1 MTPFSHEKQNFGQN
15 SLVLLPKNVYNEI
28 VNTLNSHFK
37 VLGYP
42 LEIFDFVS
50 GSGSYNYVVICRK
63 YKQKGLAELMK
74 KSTFLATIAL
84 IVAAVGVVIA
94 LAAYFKNRS
103 SFLYD
108 DEDDDFLFGDAD
120 DLEYYSSEL
129 EDDGIDDLEAE
140 DGAFPSEDE

>member
-1 MTPFSHEKQNFGQN
+1 
-15 SLVLLPKNVYNEI
+15 
-28 VNTLNSHFK
+28 
-37 VLGYP
+37 
-42 LEIFDFVS
+42 
-50 GSGSYNYVVICRK
+50 
-63 YKQKGLAELMK
+63 MK

-129 EDDGIDDLEAE
+129 ADDEIDDLEAE
-140 DGAFPSEDE
+140 DGAFPAEDE